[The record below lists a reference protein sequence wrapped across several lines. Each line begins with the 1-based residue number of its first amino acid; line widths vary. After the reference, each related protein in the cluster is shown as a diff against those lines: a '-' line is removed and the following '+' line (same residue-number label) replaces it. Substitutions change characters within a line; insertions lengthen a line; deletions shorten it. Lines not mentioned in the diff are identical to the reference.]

1 MTPRPVSIDMVRT
14 LDEQKISTS
23 IAYEAMHAGAV
34 LVIDGAPFLDDDGR
48 IDRELV
54 HAHMRRCLER
64 VPEWCLRLMASP
76 LGVTTPAWVPDEH
89 FEPRDHVAFED
100 EPVAL
105 TADTARRLTGA
116 GGPGLPRERPLWDL
130 RIAVLDTGEVAVGA
144 RMHHV
149 VGDGEWGFSVIRRL
163 TAPQPEPVL
172 ARAAVGWTSDVRAP
186 RTAWAI
192 PPYALRAFLAR
203 QTSLRGGW
211 HDYWRKP
218 FVKRVKRVASRD
230 TASLRE
236 WWITR
241 TGLRDRMLPPTHA
254 AAFDVA
260 ASPAARRA
268 ARLRGTLNDLLVA
281 SALGA
286 VDDDDRG
293 LDMLVPVSRR
303 RRGSGEGVRN
313 HISMARV
320 HVGPGTAL
328 PERVAQVRG
337 TVRDEVRGERAD
349 TPHGRML
356 GYATIMSLSDEPLW
370 FGEAKVNRVIVFPVG
385 DPRSEL
391 SAFGVVYDG
400 MLSVALVSRLE
411 LDVARMADS
420 MRHDLETAAVADSA
434 RAPGRHDADPQEA
447 A

>member
-1 MTPRPVSIDMVRT
+1 MTRPVSIDMVRT
-14 LDEQKISTS
+14 LDEQKIGTS
-23 IAYEAMHAGAV
+23 IAYAAMHAGAV
-34 LVIDGAPFLDDDGR
+34 LVIDGAPFLSPDGR

-64 VPEWCLRLMASP
+64 VPEWRLRLMDSP
-76 LGVTTPAWVPDEH
+76 LGVTTPAWVPDER
-89 FEPRDHVAFED
+89 FEPRDHVAFD
-100 EPVAL
+100 DDPVEL
-105 TADTARRLTGA
+105 TAETARRLTGA
-116 GGPGLPRERPLWDL
+116 GGPGLPRDRPLWDL

-163 TAPQPEPVL
+163 TSPQPEPVDV
-172 ARAAVGWTSDVRAP
+172 AVAGWTSDTRAP
-186 RTAWAI
+186 RTAMAI
-192 PPYALRAFLAR
+192 PPFALRDFLAR
-203 QTSLRGGW
+203 QSSIRGGW

-218 FVKRVKRVASRD
+218 FVKRVKRVASRN
-230 TASLRE
+230 AAPLRE
-236 WWITR
+236 WWIAR

-254 AAFDVA
+254 AAFDVT

-303 RRGSGEGVRN
+303 RRGSGDGVRN

-320 HVGPGTAL
+320 HVDPGTTLA
-328 PERVAQVRG
+328 ERVAEVRG
-337 TVRDEVRGERAD
+337 TVRNELRGESTD

-356 GYATIMSLSDEPLW
+356 GYATIMSLSDDPLW

-400 MLSVALVSRLE
+400 MLSVTLVSRLE

-420 MRHDLETAAVADSA
+420 MRRDLEPAPVAETG
-434 RAPGRHDADPQEA
+434 RAPEQRDADPQEA

>member
-1 MTPRPVSIDMVRT
+1 MTRRPVSIDMVRT

-34 LVIDGAPFLDDDGR
+34 LVIDGAPFLRPDGR

-54 HAHMRRCLER
+54 HAHMRRCLDR
-64 VPEWCLRLMASP
+64 VPEWRLRLMHSP
-76 LGVTTPAWVPDEH
+76 LGVTTPAWVPDER
-89 FEPRDHVAFED
+89 FDPRDHVAFEE
-100 EPVAL
+100 EPVEL
-105 TADTARRLTGA
+105 TAGTARRLTGA
-116 GGPGLPRERPLWDL
+116 GGPPLPRDRPLWDL
-130 RIAVLDTGEVAVGA
+130 RIAVLDTGELAVGA

-163 TAPQPEPVL
+163 TAPQPEPVDT
-172 ARAAVGWTSDVRAP
+172 RTAVEWGSGGRPP
-186 RTAWAI
+186 RTAMAI
-192 PPYALRAFLAR
+192 PPFALRAFLVQQA
-203 QTSLRGGW
+203 SFRGGW

-218 FVKRVKRVASRD
+218 FVKRVKRVASRNS
-230 TASLRE
+230 APLRE

-254 AAFDVA
+254 AAFDVV

-303 RRGSGEGVRN
+303 RRGSGDGVRN

-320 HVGPGTAL
+320 HVGPGSTL
-328 PERVAQVRG
+328 PERVAEVRG
-337 TVRDEVRGERAD
+337 TVRNEVRGEPVA

-356 GYATIMSLSDEPLW
+356 GYATIMSLSEEPLW

-400 MLSVALVSRLE
+400 MLSVTLVSRLE
-411 LDVARMADS
+411 LDVARMGDS
-420 MRHDLETAAVADSA
+420 MRRDLESPPLADTGAATGA
-434 RAPGRHDADPQEA
+434 RDADPREA

>member
-1 MTPRPVSIDMVRT
+1 MTTPVSIDLVRT

-34 LVIDGAPFLDDDGR
+34 LVIDGAPFRRPDGS

-54 HAHMRRCLER
+54 HAHMRRCLGR
-64 VPEWCLRLMASP
+64 VPEWTLRLMPSP
-76 LGVTTPAWVPDEH
+76 LGVTTPAWVPAEH
-89 FEPRDHVAFED
+89 FEPRDHVTFDD

-105 TADTARRLTGA
+105 TADAARRLTGA
-116 GGPGLPRERPLWDL
+116 GGPGLPRDRPLWDL
-130 RIAVLDTGEVAVGA
+130 RITQLDTGEIAVGA

-163 TAPQPEPVL
+163 TAPQPEPVDTTVEL
-172 ARAAVGWTSDVRAP
+172 TADARAP
-186 RTAWAI
+186 RTSLAI
-192 PPYALRAFLAR
+192 PPFALRAFLTE
-203 QTSLRGGW
+203 QTSVRGAW
-211 HDYWRKP
+211 REYWRKP
-218 FVKRVKRVASRD
+218 FVKRVKRVAGRN
-230 TASLRE
+230 AAPLRE
-236 WWITR
+236 RWISR

-254 AAFDVA
+254 AAFEVP
-260 ASPAARRA
+260 ASPAVRRA

-293 LDMLVPVSRR
+293 LDILVPVSRR
-303 RRGSGEGVRN
+303 RRGSGDGVRN

-320 HVGPGTAL
+320 HVAPGATLA
-328 PERVAQVRG
+328 ERVAQARA
-337 TVRDEVRGERAD
+337 TVRGELRGEQVE
-349 TPHGRML
+349 TPNGRML

-370 FGEAKVNRVIVFPVG
+370 FGEAKVHRVIVFPVG

-400 MLSVALVSRLE
+400 ALSVTVVSRLE
-411 LDVARMADS
+411 LDVGRMAES
-420 MRHDLETAAVADSA
+420 MRRDLEAPPAADSA
-434 RAPGRHDADPQEA
+434 RPPHQQDADPREA